1 MQEKTK
7 DIISIIIYA
16 IFIILTILTLIFLP
30 MTSKSLAIANY
41 LISSLYLL
49 IYCYIIIYFIINK
62 KKPKSKSF
70 LLIILDLILVS
81 ELIAFSLNSEYYG
94 RYKKICPFTLS
105 NVDLKS
111 HFEKRCEFYNKNDN
125 SRYSYQYICSYN
137 AYNDLEDF
145 HPNKND
151 YETSNELVI
160 LRCLE
165 YKNKIDGN
173 YIISEF
179 VKEYNNTNKYY
190 CSLVYRPKVNN
201 YIDSKECIKDR
212 KTINTLATILLFIQI
227 IFIMIVEPII
237 NSKRNGPSPIEV
249 NIQLRRENNNR
260 FDGIIRLFNLERMI
274 NLIRGLIY
282 INALENMNDS
292 NVSTEKS
299 ERPNENENNFEG
311 EITKNIIVDNNGS
324 FEIDI
329 NIKNLYKENQGDKNS
344 ISLDQINVGIGSEE
358 ISIQNENNSID
369 NNSEIK

>member
-7 DIISIIIYA
+7 DLISIIIYA
-16 IFIILTILTLIFLP
+16 IFIVLTILTLIFLP

-137 AYNDLEDF
+137 AYKDLEDF

-237 NSKRNGPSPIEV
+237 NSKRNDPSPIEV

>member
-1 MQEKTK
+1 M
-7 DIISIIIYA
+7 
-16 IFIILTILTLIFLP
+16 
-30 MTSKSLAIANY
+30 
-41 LISSLYLL
+41 
-49 IYCYIIIYFIINK
+49 
-62 KKPKSKSF
+62 
-70 LLIILDLILVS
+70 
-81 ELIAFSLNSEYYG
+81 
-94 RYKKICPFTLS
+94 
-105 NVDLKS
+105 
-111 HFEKRCEFYNKNDN
+111 
-125 SRYSYQYICSYN
+125 
-137 AYNDLEDF
+137 
-145 HPNKND
+145 
-151 YETSNELVI
+151 
-160 LRCLE
+160 
-165 YKNKIDGN
+165 
-173 YIISEF
+173 
-179 VKEYNNTNKYY
+179 
-190 CSLVYRPKVNN
+190 
-201 YIDSKECIKDR
+201 
-212 KTINTLATILLFIQI
+212 ILLFIQI

-324 FEIDI
+324 FEIDV